1 MVYTVHTFIFSS
13 FYCMS
18 YTIVLLVIAIFV
30 IPMFVRIIKQGS
42 LGMIETLGRFS
53 RIAQPGVHF
62 IIP

>member
-1 MVYTVHTFIFSS
+1 MPYI
-13 FYCMS
+13 
-18 YTIVLLVIAIFV
+18 IVLLIIAIFV